1 MITKKHLFSVILSFM
16 VITCMLLSSACSQRY
31 AGTSD
36 KYDTA
41 SNNSSDYDS
50 YAEDSGEIN
59 SADYEEDEDSY
70 YEDSEDDNVSE
81 TIASK
86 KAASDKKTNN
96 RGNTAKKTNNNSY
109 QNTKSNNSSYQ
120 NTRTNNSSNSSNQN
134 TGTKKDN
141 KSDWLHKEY
150 YNYGNSIGDAE
161 FGSWYDRAPITRKP
175 YTTFDDIPD
184 SDVLCFVNS
193 GEHYFRLG
201 ETNKS
206 ASLVYCKGYTGYITD
221 AYTSSDTYY
230 DHQFSYNA
238 PGVTL
243 KKYNNE
249 WVAYKNGPVT
259 DYCGI
264 CPYEGTYWLISQGK
278 VRTDISTI
286 IHVYYD
292 EGNNQKEAY
301 LVIDEGEMVAIKS
314 ANNIVLWSN

>member
-50 YAEDSGEIN
+50 YAEDSDEIN
-59 SADYEEDEDSY
+59 SADYEEDENSY
-70 YEDSEDDNVSE
+70 YEDSEDDNVSD

-96 RGNTAKKTNNNSY
+96 RGNTANKT
-109 QNTKSNNSSYQ
+109 NNSSYQ

-141 KSDWLHKEY
+141 KSDWLHKDY
-150 YNYGNSIGDAE
+150 YNYGNSIGDAV

-201 ETNKS
+201 EIDGS
-206 ASLVYCKGYTGYITD
+206 ASLVYCKGYTGYLTD

-230 DHQFSYNA
+230 DHQFYYNA
-238 PGVTL
+238 PGVSL

-264 CPYEGTYWLISQGK
+264 CPYEGTYWLISRGK

-286 IHVYYD
+286 IHVFYD
-292 EGNNQKEAY
+292 EGNDQKEVY

>member
-50 YAEDSGEIN
+50 YAEDSDEIN
-59 SADYEEDEDSY
+59 SADYEEDENSY
-70 YEDSEDDNVSE
+70 YEDSEDDNVSD

-96 RGNTAKKTNNNSY
+96 RGNTANKT
-109 QNTKSNNSSYQ
+109 NNSSYQ

-141 KSDWLHKEY
+141 KSDWLHKDY
-150 YNYGNSIGDAE
+150 YNYGNSIGDAV

-184 SDVLCFVNS
+184 SDILCVVNS

-206 ASLVYCKGYTGYITD
+206 ASLVYCKGYTGYLTD

-230 DHQFSYNA
+230 DHQFTYNA

-314 ANNIVLWSN
+314 ANNIVLWSNY

>member
-1 MITKKHLFSVILSFM
+1 MLNTKHLSRIL
-16 VITCMLLSSACSQRY
+16 ITIIVLCCLLLTSACSQRY
-31 AGTSD
+31 SGSSAGYGTTSD
-36 KYDTA
+36 Y
-41 SNNSSDYDS
+41 SSDYDS
-50 YAEDSGEIN
+50 YDEDS
-59 SADYEEDEDSY
+59 DYDSSSEYEDEDSY
-70 YEDSEDDNVSE
+70 YEEDSDSESMTTKKVAS
-81 TIASK
+81 SK
-86 KAASDKKTNN
+86 KTTNKNKTTKTTQTTK
-96 RGNTAKKTNNNSY
+96 TAKQTNNNSY
-109 QNTKSNNSSYQ
+109 QNTKATKENS
-120 NTRTNNSSNSSNQN
+120 
-134 TGTKKDN
+134 
-141 KSDWLHKEY
+141 KSDWLHKDY
-150 YNYGNSIGDAE
+150 YNYGNSIGEAE
-161 FGSWYDRAPITRKP
+161 FGTWYDRAPITRKP

-184 SDVLCFVNS
+184 SDILCVVNS

-206 ASLVYCKGYTGYITD
+206 ASLVYCKGYTGYLTD

>member
-1 MITKKHLFSVILSFM
+1 MIMNKRLLAVILSCL
-16 VITCMLLSSACSQRY
+16 VISSILLTSSCSRSYSGSSANY
-31 AGTSD
+31 GTTSD
-36 KYDTA
+36 Y
-41 SNNSSDYDS
+41 SSDDNSYDS
-50 YAEDSGEIN
+50 SSDN
-59 SADYEEDEDSY
+59 DEEYVYDEDSDI
-70 YEDSEDDNVSE
+70 DSDEESNY
-81 TIASK
+81 TK
-86 KAASDKKTNN
+86 KRTSDITNN
-96 RGNTAKKTNNNSY
+96 VAKKTKNS
-109 QNTKSNNSSYQ
+109 NKTAKTVTK
-120 NTRTNNSSNSSNQN
+120 TNESV
-134 TGTKKDN
+134 TKTNKTVTKTNKDYDN
-141 KSDWLHKEY
+141 SDWLHKDY
-150 YNYGNSIGDAE
+150 YNYGNSIGEAE
-161 FGSWYDRAPITRKP
+161 FGTWYDRAPITRKP

-184 SDVLCFVNS
+184 SDILCVVNS

-206 ASLVYCKGYTGYITD
+206 ASLVYCKGYTGYLTD

-230 DHQFSYNA
+230 DHQFTYNA

-314 ANNIVLWSN
+314 ANNIVLWSNY